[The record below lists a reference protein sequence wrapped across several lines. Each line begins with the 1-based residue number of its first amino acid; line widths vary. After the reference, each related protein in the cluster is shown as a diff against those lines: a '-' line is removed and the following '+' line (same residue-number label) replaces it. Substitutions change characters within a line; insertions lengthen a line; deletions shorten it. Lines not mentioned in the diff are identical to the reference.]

1 MTEGVGKP
9 EPRLLAEAV
18 RRKRSLIDLDR
29 SVKNLNSQWG
39 GSADPHPPIADPCRD
54 RPLVT
59 PIPWRI

>member
-29 SVKNLNSQWG
+29 SVKTLNSQWG
-39 GSADPHPPIADPCRD
+39 GSADPHPPD
-54 RPLVT
+54 R
-59 PIPWRI
+59 